1 MRVIRLVAEGTI
13 EEQILAC
20 AERKLR
26 LDQAVSNGD
35 ATASVEG
42 TVPPTQSRFKR
53 APNSVIRDVP

>member
-35 ATASVEG
+35 AAASVEG
-42 TVPPTQSRFKR
+42 MPPPPQTYFKQRRTQ
-53 APNSVIRDVP
+53 

>member
-35 ATASVEG
+35 AAASVEG
-42 TVPPTQSRFKR
+42 TPPPSQS
-53 APNSVIRDVP
+53 